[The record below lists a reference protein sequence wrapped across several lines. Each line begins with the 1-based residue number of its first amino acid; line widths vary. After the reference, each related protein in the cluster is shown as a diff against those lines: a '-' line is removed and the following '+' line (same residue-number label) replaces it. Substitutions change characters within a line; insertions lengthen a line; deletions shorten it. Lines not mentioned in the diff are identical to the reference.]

1 MKNNKIV
8 LIGFAACYKT
18 TVGKLLADNLG
29 CSFVDTDAEI
39 ERASGLTIQQ
49 IFDIH
54 GEEYFRK
61 LEREQLVNLTNCCN
75 AVISCGGG
83 SVLADNFDEFARD
96 SLVVWL
102 TATAET
108 VRARLGA
115 GTRPLFD
122 KLTTKQL
129 DVYIRNRAPLYKQ
142 YVQVEISTDGKT
154 PEQVTQEVLMYL
166 CDC

>member
-18 TVGKLLADNLG
+18 TVGKLLAEKLEY
-29 CSFVDTDAEI
+29 SFVDTDAEV
-39 ERASGLTIQQ
+39 ERASGLTVRQ
-49 IFDIH
+49 IFDTY
-54 GEEYFRK
+54 GEERFRQ
-61 LEREQLVNLTNCCN
+61 LEREQLVNLTNCSN
-75 AVISCGGG
+75 TVISCGGG
-83 SVLADNFDEFARD
+83 SVLADNFVEFARD

-115 GTRPLFD
+115 SPRPLFD
-122 KLTTKQL
+122 GLTTKQL

-142 YVQVEISTDGKT
+142 YANVEISTDGKT
-154 PEQVTQEVLMYL
+154 PEQVSEEILL
-166 CDC
+166 KK